1 MYGRMLIF
9 QTDNGK
15 SACMQDIAEKLDE
28 ILQKTKGFISAIYL
42 TDETIGEHGA
52 LILWD
57 SEQHAREARR
67 LVFMRLKELLNDLLV
82 DSIWFPL
89 FKVVK

>member
-15 SACMQDIAEKLDE
+15 SACMQDIADKLDE
-28 ILQKTKGFISAIYL
+28 ILHRTKGFLSAIYL
-42 TDETIGEHGA
+42 TDEIIGEHGA

-57 SEQHAREARR
+57 SEQNARDARR
-67 LVFMRLKELLNDLLV
+67 LVFVRLKELLDDLLV

-89 FKVVK
+89 FKVVR